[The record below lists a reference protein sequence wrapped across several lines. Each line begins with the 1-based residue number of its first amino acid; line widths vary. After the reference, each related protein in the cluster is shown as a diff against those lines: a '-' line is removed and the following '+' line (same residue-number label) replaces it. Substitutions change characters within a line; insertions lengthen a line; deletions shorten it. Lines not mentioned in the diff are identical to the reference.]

1 MIPGNFFKDLENI
14 TICMKQRN
22 LKLSFTQTLQRMLNP
37 IAFMAWKPH
46 CGPIRVCE
54 YIKLQPLQVN

>member
-22 LKLSFTQTLQRMLNP
+22 LKIVTYTTLQRLLNP
-37 IAFMAWKPH
+37 IAYMAWKPH

>member
-14 TICMKQRN
+14 TN
-22 LKLSFTQTLQRMLNP
+22 LYETEKFKIVTYTTLQRMLNP
-37 IAFMAWKPH
+37 IAYMAWKPN

-54 YIKLQPLQVN
+54 YIKLQQLQVN

>member
-22 LKLSFTQTLQRMLNP
+22 LKIVTYTTLQRMLNP
-37 IAFMAWKPH
+37 IAYMAWKPH